1 MWTDAYGIWSLDDEK
16 WLMRGYDHSNNP
28 NKERDTNI
36 LNKYLLNNALCYAT
50 TRAKDE
56 TTNYSKNPYRISIT
70 VYGLSDIH
78 TSFTVKQINVN
89 SISGNDLS
97 LLINEDLP
105 ITILLKEEFID
116 SSLVSESYRT
126 GEIFNF
132 KKETI
137 IITFTL
143 EINTIHGS
151 ETGNVTFELNPVVK
165 WGAFQMI
172 D

>member
-1 MWTDAYGIWSLDDEK
+1 MKGELFIMYKKYSIIILILIIFSSCVLIPYYATFYENLELPVWTDAYGIWSLDDEK

-56 TTNYSKNPYRISIT
+56 TTYYSKNPYRISIT

-97 LLINEDLP
+97 LLINDDLP
-105 ITILLKEEFID
+105 W
-116 SSLVSESYRT
+116 V
-126 GEIFNF
+126 
-132 KKETI
+132 
-137 IITFTL
+137 
-143 EINTIHGS
+143 
-151 ETGNVTFELNPVVK
+151 
-165 WGAFQMI
+165 
-172 D
+172 

>member
-1 MWTDAYGIWSLDDEK
+1 M
-16 WLMRGYDHSNNP
+16 
-28 NKERDTNI
+28 
-36 LNKYLLNNALCYAT
+36 CYAT
-50 TRAKDE
+50 TKAKDE
-56 TTNYSKNPYRISIT
+56 TTKYSKNPYRISIT

-97 LLINEDLP
+97 HLINEDLP
-105 ITILLKEEFID
+105 ITILLKEEFAD
-116 SSLVSESYRT
+116 SRLVSGSYGT

-137 IITFTL
+137 IITVTL
-143 EINTIHGS
+143 EINTINGS
-151 ETGNVTFELNPVVK
+151 ETGDVVFELNPVVE
-165 WGAFQMI
+165 WGLFQMI